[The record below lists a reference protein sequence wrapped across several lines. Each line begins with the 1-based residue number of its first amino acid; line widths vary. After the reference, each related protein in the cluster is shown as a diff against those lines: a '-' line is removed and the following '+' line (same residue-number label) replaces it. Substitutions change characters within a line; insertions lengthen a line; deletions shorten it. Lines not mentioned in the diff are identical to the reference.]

1 MALPVQIQNQK
12 AADIKK
18 YIRRRLGE
26 PIFDVE
32 LEDDHLNDAIDDATR
47 WIAGILD
54 QLRIGVVATNGAGGE
69 YPVPDDCQ
77 EVVDVYFEE
86 GRDKILDVFDWAG
99 VELSPVGYGSYFS
112 TPSGAYSYIQQWQSY
127 LEQGKKI
134 VGVDPMWEYD
144 RFDRILRL
152 YPSDGRD
159 AGGAFGSKVAILYQT
174 GEIALDKLHNYEYDL
189 VRRYALAMAMEALG
203 YIRTKYATVPSA
215 QGEQSL
221 NGDTLLG
228 NAEALRN
235 ELTEK
240 AKTLRRPLNFSA
252 Y

>member
-1 MALPVQIQNQK
+1 MALAQQIQDQK
-12 AADIKK
+12 ADLIKK
-18 YIRRRLGE
+18 YIKRRLGE
-26 PIFDVE
+26 PIVDVE
-32 LEDDHLNDAIDDATR
+32 LEDDHLNDSIDDAKR
-47 WIAGILD
+47 WLSSIMG
-54 QLRIGVVATNGAGGE
+54 QTRIGIVNTNGSGGE
-69 YPVPDDCQ
+69 FSVPDDCQ

-99 VELSPVGYGSYFS
+99 VELAPVGYGSYFS
-112 TPSGAYSYIQQWQSY
+112 TPSGAYSYIQQWQAY
-127 LEQGKKI
+127 LEHGKKV

-159 AGGAFGSKVAILYQT
+159 AGGSFGSKVAILYQT
-174 GEIALDKLHNYEYDL
+174 AEIDLLKLHNYEFDL
-189 VRRYALAMAMEALG
+189 VRRYALASAMEVLG
-203 YIRTKYATVPSA
+203 YMRTKYATVPSA

-228 NAEALRN
+228 NAEALRT
-235 ELTEK
+235 ELTDK
-240 AKTLRRPLNFSA
+240 AKGLRRPPDFHA

>member
-1 MALPVQIQNQK
+1 MALPQQIQDQK
-12 AADIKK
+12 AAEIKK
-18 YIRRRLGE
+18 YIKRRLGE
-26 PIFDVE
+26 PVVDVE

-47 WIAGILD
+47 WLAGIMG
-54 QLRIGVVATNGAGGE
+54 QLRIGVLKTNGQGGN
-69 YPVPDDCQ
+69 YNVPDDCQ

-86 GRDKILDVFDWAG
+86 GRDRILDVFDWAG
-99 VELSPVGYGSYFS
+99 VELAPVGYGSYFS
-112 TPSGAYSYIQQWQSY
+112 TPSGAYSYIQQWQAY
-127 LEQGKKI
+127 LEHGKKI
-134 VGVDPMWEYD
+134 VSVDPMWEYD

-159 AGGAFGSKVAILYQT
+159 DGSIGNKVAILYQT
-174 GEIALDKLHNYEYDL
+174 GQIDLAKLHNYEFDL
-189 VRRYALAMAMEALG
+189 VRRYALASAMEALG

-228 NAEALRN
+228 NAEAMRS

-240 AKTLRRPLNFSA
+240 AKGLRRPPDFHA